1 MFNITILRSDHIRGL
16 VIILFISIFILVPV
30 VAESD
35 FTLSP
40 VKGQLSS
47 PYEISNLTFC
57 GESCNYAVG
66 SPDGTEIALSCMEWK
81 EPCSCS
87 YSCLGCAEDDP
98 HLFLMKSDGSG
109 KHQISD
115 LTVSGVPLWSPKGDA
130 IAVKGF
136 QKSGTPVGGFYPSN
150 EGIWIIPVD
159 ADDGYLLVN
168 SSDAWAAAWS
178 PDGLFLA
185 YILYNE
191 ENITVNIIAADKSS
205 KSQIY
210 TLPNSDGFE
219 MYPNSICSIRKAG
232 LEDTIRWSDDGES
245 LFFISGED
253 LEGGLGQFLLVDVG
267 IDGSVISRVPVNMS
281 NSYRISEFAWKPS
294 SDQFA
299 YISNLTYFPTENH
312 LLFVGS
318 AGETEA
324 PMYYSNYFSS
334 YTYTSLQWSNAID
347 GFIFTDQGD
356 IWKSDESGNELTRLT
371 MNGSIRFIT
380 QLPGSEKIIY
390 SESLN
395 ITDCTEPALG
405 YEIVGWPNRRTYWRY
420 WMTASRIGIL
430 DLGNMTG
437 SPINTTLFENLPAIL
452 VAGACC
458 DWA

>member
-1 MFNITILRSDHIRGL
+1 MFNIKILRNGHIRGL
-16 VIILFISIFILVPV
+16 VAILFISIFILVPA
-30 VAESD
+30 VAESN

-40 VKGQLSS
+40 VQPQLSS

-109 KHQISD
+109 KHQISN
-115 LTVSGVPLWSPKGDA
+115 LNIFGVPLWSPKGDA
-130 IAVKGF
+130 IAIKGLE
-136 QKSGTPVGGFYPSN
+136 KSGTPMDGFRYSN
-150 EGIWIIPVD
+150 EGIWMVSVD
-159 ADDGYLLVN
+159 TNDEYLLVN

-178 PDGLFLA
+178 PDGRFLA

-191 ENITVNIIAADKSS
+191 ENITVNIISVDNSS
-205 KSQIY
+205 SSQIY
-210 TLPNSDGFE
+210 TLPNLNGFE
-219 MYPNSICSIRKAG
+219 TYRNILCSIRKAG

-245 LFFISGED
+245 ISFISGED
-253 LEGGLGQFLLVDVG
+253 LEGGSGQFLLVDVG
-267 IDGSVISRVPVNMS
+267 IDGSVISRIPVNIS

-294 SDQFA
+294 SNRFA
-299 YISNLTYFPTENH
+299 YISNFTYHPYENH
-312 LLFVGS
+312 LLIIGP
-318 AGETEA
+318 AGETEV
-324 PMYYSNYFSS
+324 PMYDYNYSSR
-334 YTYTSLQWSNAID
+334 YTSLQWSDAVD

-356 IWKSDESGNELTRLT
+356 IWKADESGNELTRLT
-371 MNGSIRFIT
+371 MNGSVRFVT

-405 YEIVGWPNRRTYWRY
+405 YEIVGWPNHRTYWRY

-452 VAGACC
+452 VVGACAC
-458 DWA
+458 A